1 MSRIEVP
8 PDQDPLIYVWST
20 FAPPLTRAAGG
31 FSDAV
36 YRQSCLTTRELEA
49 ARITVARIN
58 DCALCLE
65 WRSARD
71 VPSRAVDAATIDEAF
86 YRLVLDDPESE
97 ELSVRERLA
106 AEFAR
111 RYCTEHRGMDDEF
124 WGRLRAAYSDEEL
137 VDLGLCVA
145 SWLGLGRF
153 NQVFGLDGAC
163 AIPEL
168 RRR

>member
-8 PDQDPLIYVWST
+8 EGKDPLVYVWGEL
-20 FAPPLTRAAGG
+20 APPLTSAAGRY
-31 FSDAV
+31 SDAV
-36 YRQSCLTTRELEA
+36 YRKSCLSTRELEA

-58 DCALCLE
+58 DCAICLG

-71 VPSRAVDAATIDEAF
+71 VPSRAADAATIDERF
-86 YRLVLDDPESE
+86 YELVLDHPDSD
-97 ELSVRERLA
+97 ELSSRERLA

-111 RYCTEHRGMDDEF
+111 RYCTEHRGMDEDF
-124 WGRLRAAYSDEEL
+124 WARLRAAYGDEEL

-163 AIPEL
+163 AVP
-168 RRR
+168 

>member
-1 MSRIEVP
+1 MPRIDVP
-8 PDQDPLIYVWST
+8 ADKDPLMYVFT
-20 FAPPLTRAAGG
+20 ELAPPLTSAAGRL
-31 FSDAV
+31 SDAV
-36 YRQSCLTTRELEA
+36 YRKSCLSTREMEA

-58 DCALCLE
+58 DCALCLG

-71 VPSRAVDAATIDEAF
+71 VPSRAADAATIDERF
-86 YRLVLDDPESE
+86 YQLVLDQPDSG

-124 WGRLRAAYSDEEL
+124 WARLHAVYKDEEL

-145 SWLGLGRF
+145 AWLGLGRF
-153 NQVFGLDGAC
+153 NQVFGIDGSC
-163 AIPEL
+163 AVP
-168 RRR
+168 